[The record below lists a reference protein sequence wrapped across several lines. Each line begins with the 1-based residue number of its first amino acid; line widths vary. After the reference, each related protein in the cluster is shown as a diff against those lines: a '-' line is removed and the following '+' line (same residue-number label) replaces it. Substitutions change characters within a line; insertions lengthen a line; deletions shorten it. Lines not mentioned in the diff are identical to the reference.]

1 METTT
6 LEDDLEILRRDVQYL
21 GDNLSVHR
29 LETTIHR
36 ERKLQDDQVSELNAL
51 RQRNAEL
58 QGSLSGELDKLR
70 DLSDHLQRERQR
82 SGLVSGVRD
91 LFSGLPWFSGR
102 IITRHSIEEML
113 RAQYEVSAVR
123 VREAAEFADRLE
135 VAQVN
140 LFDEIE
146 RLNERIVQS
155 AKNEEIA
162 TAYIERVEAI
172 QERLEQHLDDAEEGS
187 SEARQIQAHLDE
199 ARRTLAKHAGLL
211 KLYSTAEN
219 RLERLID
226 NTRQLAET
234 ISYLR
239 NDITLYVTAASEKLD
254 VIAGQIQ
261 AIGAA
266 ADASVVMLEM
276 KHSLESLTDAV
287 NETSR
292 FVTETQT
299 YFRENVDQMVDDL
312 ELYDEETVLAFEE
325 NITFNEL
332 FEQVQGSDTLNSALA
347 KEIEEAAQRAR
358 KEANVDEVNREIIQE
373 HLQ

>member
-1 METTT
+1 MEE
-6 LEDDLEILRRDVQYL
+6 LNLDILDREVNYL
-21 GDNLSVHR
+21 GADLSVR
-29 LETTIHR
+29 KLETSIHS
-36 ERKLQDDQVSELNAL
+36 ERRLQDEQVSELQNL
-51 RQRNAEL
+51 RERNEEL
-58 QGSLSGELDKLR
+58 QSSLGEELDKLR
-70 DLSDHLQRERQR
+70 DLSDHLRRERER
-82 SGLVSGVRD
+82 SGFVSGLRGV
-91 LFSGLPWFSGR
+91 FSRLPWLQGQ
-102 IITRHSIEEML
+102 IITRKSIEAML
-113 RAQYEVSAVR
+113 RAQYEISAVR

-146 RLNERIVQS
+146 RLNERIVES

-162 TAYIERVEAI
+162 TAYIDRVEALKR
-172 QERLEQHLDDAEEGS
+172 RLEVEKEAVDSES
-187 SEARQIQAHLDE
+187 SKEREIQAQIDR
-199 ARRTLAKHAGLL
+199 AIRVLAKHAGLL
-211 KLYSTAEN
+211 KLYSTAES
-219 RLERLID
+219 RMGRLID

-276 KHSLESLTDAV
+276 KHSLESLTEAL
-287 NETSR
+287 NQTSR

-299 YFRENVDQMVDDL
+299 YFRENVDQMVDEL

-325 NITFNEL
+325 NLTFNQL
-332 FEQVQGSDTLNSALA
+332 FDEVQGCDTVHSELARKIDALA
-347 KEIEEAAQRAR
+347 DQAREQSKVEE
-358 KEANVDEVNREIIQE
+358 VDEKVILE
-373 HLQ
+373 HIS

>member
-1 METTT
+1 MAT
-6 LEDDLEILRRDVQYL
+6 LEEDLEILERDVQYL
-21 GDNLSVHR
+21 GDELSVHR
-29 LETTIHR
+29 LESTIHR

-51 RQRNAEL
+51 RQRNTEL
-58 QGSLSGELDKLR
+58 QSSLSEELDKLR

-91 LFSGLPWFSGR
+91 LFANLPWFSGQ

-113 RAQYEVSAVR
+113 RAQYELSAVR

-162 TAYIERVEAI
+162 SAYISLVEDAQRRI
-172 QERLEQHLDDAEEGS
+172 QAQLDDAEEGS
-187 SEARQIQAHLDE
+187 SEARQLQAHLDK
-199 ARRTLAKHAGLL
+199 ARRILAKHAGFL
-211 KLYSTAEN
+211 KLYSTAED

-254 VIAGQIQ
+254 VISGQIQ

-276 KHSLESLTDAV
+276 KHSLESLTEAV

-312 ELYDEETVLAFEE
+312 QLYDEETVLAFEE

-332 FEQVQGSDTLNSALA
+332 FEEVQGSDTVNSALA
-347 KEIEEAAQRAR
+347 KEIEALADEARQDAGV
-358 KEANVDEVNREIIQE
+358 EEVQPQLAKE

>member
-21 GDNLSVHR
+21 GDDLSVHR

-51 RQRNAEL
+51 RQRNAQL

-325 NITFNEL
+325 NLTFNQL
-332 FEQVQGSDTLNSALA
+332 FDQVQEMDSVSTSLA
-347 KEIEEAAQRAR
+347 QEIEEAARKAR
-358 KEANVDEVNREIIQE
+358 QEANVETTTAKA
-373 HLQ
+373 

>member
-1 METTT
+1 MTQT
-6 LEDDLEILRRDVQYL
+6 DVDILDRQVDYL
-21 GDNLSVHR
+21 GDGISVR
-29 LETTIHR
+29 ELESTIHSERRLQDEQVAELRALR
-36 ERKLQDDQVSELNAL
+36 ERNTGLQS
-51 RQRNAEL
+51 
-58 QGSLSGELDKLR
+58 SLGEELDKLR
-70 DLSDHLQRERQR
+70 DLSDHLQRERER
-82 SGLVSGVRD
+82 SGFVSGLRGVFGR
-91 LFSGLPWFSGR
+91 LPWFQGQ
-102 IITRHSIEEML
+102 IITRQSIEAML

-146 RLNERIVQS
+146 RLNQRIVES

-162 TAYIERVEAI
+162 TVYIDKVESLKT
-172 QERLEQHLDDAEEGS
+172 RLEVEKSAVDDDS
-187 SEARQIQAHLDE
+187 SQAREIQAQIDR
-199 ARRTLAKHAGLL
+199 ATRVLAKHAGLL
-211 KLYSTAEN
+211 KLYSTAEK

-239 NDITLYVTAASEKLD
+239 NDISLYVTAASEQLD

-276 KHSLESLTDAV
+276 KHSLESLTEAV

-299 YFRENVDQMVDDL
+299 YFRENVDRMVEEL

-325 NITFNEL
+325 NLTFNQVFDE
-332 FEQVQGSDTLNSALA
+332 VQGCDTVHSELARKIDALA
-347 KEIEEAAQRAR
+347 DEAREQSTVEE
-358 KEANVDEVNREIIQE
+358 VDEKAVLE
-373 HLQ
+373 HIS